1 VLPIG
6 IAIARDRDCR
16 FVQPNRALARMFGV
30 ASNQNTS
37 MTPAE
42 GEPLPAA
49 RFLGGGRVLPA
60 TELPMQ
66 VAARDNLE
74 VVDMEM
80 ELVREGAPAIT
91 ILGYAAPLL
100 DEKGAPY
107 GAIGAC
113 LDITERKRAEETARS
128 LAYHDVLT
136 GLPNRLLMR
145 DRLVQ
150 GLALCRRD
158 RRPLGLLF
166 MDLDRFKLV
175 NDSLGHGTGDRL
187 LQMVAER
194 LRGCVREGDTV
205 ARLGGDEFTI
215 LLPGLAQ
222 GTDAAAV
229 ATKVLES
236 LRRRPYSVDGHDLY
250 VTSSVGISVFPDDGD
265 DPETLLKNAD
275 AAMYRAKDQG
285 RDQYQL
291 YAPAMNAAA
300 MVRLSLESGLRRA
313 LANGELVLHYQPLV
327 HLGDRRVYG
336 VEALLR
342 WQHPELGLLPPGE
355 FIPVAEVT
363 GLALE
368 FGPWV
373 LRTACAQVK
382 RWQASGFPEL
392 SLAVNLTARE
402 FDQSDLVEKVAAA
415 LAETGLEAR
424 FLDLE
429 ITESRAMQ
437 NAEATVRTLR
447 GLKSLGVR
455 ISIDDFGTGYSSLA
469 YLTRFPIDTLKIDQ
483 SFIRDITRDAD
494 DAALT
499 AAMIAMAHNLNLQ
512 VVAEGVETEQQ
523 LAFLMAGHCDRM
535 QGFLFSRPLPPDAV
549 ERALSLT
556 LPA

>member
-1 VLPIG
+1 
-6 IAIARDRDCR
+6 
-16 FVQPNRALARMFGV
+16 
-30 ASNQNTS
+30 
-37 MTPAE
+37 
-42 GEPLPAA
+42 
-49 RFLGGGRVLPA
+49 
-60 TELPMQ
+60 
-66 VAARDNLE
+66 
-74 VVDMEM
+74 
-80 ELVREGAPAIT
+80 
-91 ILGYAAPLL
+91 
-100 DEKGAPY
+100 
-107 GAIGAC
+107 
-113 LDITERKRAEETARS
+113 
-128 LAYHDVLT
+128 
-136 GLPNRLLMR
+136 
-145 DRLVQ
+145 
-150 GLALCRRD
+150 
-158 RRPLGLLF
+158 
-166 MDLDRFKLV
+166 
-175 NDSLGHGTGDRL
+175 
-187 LQMVAER
+187 
-194 LRGCVREGDTV
+194 
-205 ARLGGDEFTI
+205 
-215 LLPGLAQ
+215 
-222 GTDAAAV
+222 
-229 ATKVLES
+229 
-236 LRRRPYSVDGHDLY
+236 
-250 VTSSVGISVFPDDGD
+250 
-265 DPETLLKNAD
+265 
-275 AAMYRAKDQG
+275 
-285 RDQYQL
+285 
-291 YAPAMNAAA
+291 MNAAA

-523 LAFLMAGHCDRM
+523 LAFLKAGHCDRM